1 MRKARDGNRTRD
13 LLLGK
18 GFRNLYRIF
27 KSVQNRI
34 NTGKLFSPISIAY
47 HNFIS
52 KFISKDITSD
62 AMAPPTHDAAQP
74 KKGGTIN
81 RSGEASMLR
90 IGGTHE
96 KIRT

>member
-47 HNFIS
+47 HSFIS
-52 KFISKDITSD
+52 KVISKAFSSD
-62 AMAPPTHDAAQP
+62 AMAPPIHDAADPRRRNHEQA
-74 KKGGTIN
+74 GGN
-81 RSGEASMLR
+81 QQKLR
-90 IGGTHE
+90 PVFYA